1 MFIQLDRVLLSSS
14 AFRCKRLF
22 KIEGPRKS
30 SLRKKLQNG
39 SNKRG
44 FGTCQRPLL
53 SWIIHFAPA
62 LSKIDIPYVIG
73 RCRVGSNVCVVFLT
87 NAKFCGARGS
97 THLDL
102 KKITLFSPSFL
113 DLLIQSQKN
122 GFVYILHLLICMN
135 RSSAAFILSLSVF
148 LTKTW
153 LSKCSLFALSYYCE
167 VLSAPESAKI
177 FFS

>member
-1 MFIQLDRVLLSSS
+1 MVRTEELSLLGFLGSEEHQVQEENSKHFECSYNSTESSFLSSS

-87 NAKFCGARGS
+87 NAKFCGAGGS

-113 DLLIQSQKN
+113 DLLIQS
-122 GFVYILHLLICMN
+122 
-135 RSSAAFILSLSVF
+135 
-148 LTKTW
+148 
-153 LSKCSLFALSYYCE
+153 
-167 VLSAPESAKI
+167 
-177 FFS
+177 